1 VFKKLIDAYRAHKD
15 IKKLEAHPIYGAVL
29 MLLRERLNDTSQGIG
44 KHWSEEA
51 KLRMISGILKD
62 IDQRLNQPNPVQ
74 AVRMRLVELTLMTAG
89 FEVLTTKKPFPFQ
102 GISGKLKEHIPLLA
116 KSDPELGK
124 FIYSVD
130 GKITDVNEQWDACL
144 AGYWMLHLYMSAF
157 NITRISL
164 NDYHIDQ
171 KKDWF
176 KACYLSFCIWQEQ
189 KYRTD
194 LGLPTVIPGTAPEMR
209 AIAHNSWIDR
219 AEEGHTELRLVWE
232 KSWQVAFNE
241 PSPFEGIAIFI

>member
-1 VFKKLIDAYRAHKD
+1 MFKNLINAYRARKD

-29 MLLRERLNDTSQGIG
+29 MTLRERLNDTSQGIG

-51 KLRMISGILKD
+51 KPRVISDILKD
-62 IDQRLNQPNPVQ
+62 IDQRLAQPNPVQ
-74 AVRMRLVELTLMTAG
+74 AVRMRLIELTLMTAG
-89 FEVLTTKKPFPFQ
+89 FEVLLMEKPPPFE
-102 GISGKLKEHIPLLA
+102 GISGELKEHIPLLA
-116 KSDPELGK
+116 KLNSELGK
-124 FIYSVD
+124 FFYSLD
-130 GKITDVNEQWDACL
+130 GTMTKFNDQWDACL
-144 AGYWMLHLYMSAF
+144 AGYWIQHLYMSAY
-157 NITRISL
+157 NIVRAGL
-164 NDYHIDQ
+164 NDYHRDQ

-194 LGLPTVIPGTAPEMR
+194 LGLPTVIPGTTPEMR
-209 AIAHNSWIDR
+209 ARAHCSWIDR
-219 AEEGHTELRLVWE
+219 AEEGHTELRFVWE